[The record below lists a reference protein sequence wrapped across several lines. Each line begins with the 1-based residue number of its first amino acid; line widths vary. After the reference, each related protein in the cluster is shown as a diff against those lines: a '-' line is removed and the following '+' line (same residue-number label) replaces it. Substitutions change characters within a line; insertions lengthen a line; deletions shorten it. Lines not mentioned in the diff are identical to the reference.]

1 VARRGVRQGRWLLV
15 GCLVVDALVVWFA
28 FTREPRV
35 VYARTVEEALG
46 AQQEPGESPER
57 IRVSGVLVQGSV
69 QVLERCR
76 AEFRLRSLAPSQ
88 RDANVAHGNGE
99 LTVVYAACEAPGG
112 GSRQHARGIFCDV
125 PGLEQPLH
133 VEGYLTKR
141 GTDVVLVAS
150 RVLATCPSKYSA
162 SGKLEA
168 LGRFCETAPEP
179 LRSRCEWCAASD
191 Y

>member
-1 VARRGVRQGRWLLV
+1 VRRGVRQGRVLLAA
-15 GCLVVDALVVWFA
+15 CLVVDVLVVWFA
-28 FTREPRV
+28 FTREPQV
-35 VYARTVEEALG
+35 VYARTVEEALAAVRSQRG
-46 AQQEPGESPER
+46 SSER

-76 AEFRLRSLAPSQ
+76 AEFRLRSLASSQ
-88 RDANVAHGNGE
+88 RDANAAQGNGE
-99 LTVVYAACEAPGG
+99 LTVVYGACE
-112 GSRQHARGIFCDV
+112 QRGIFCDV

-133 VEGYLTKR
+133 VEGYLTTR
-141 GTDVVLVAS
+141 GTGVVLVAS